1 MTNRGGFHAVDQLR
15 PSNERHAQAGKCK
28 QHSAVARIGLH
39 IMEAALDRADRDG
52 IGHQIRLEPRLDG
65 EKSGE
70 AFQHIPIVKQTAG
83 QWRSSAIP
91 GLTALVKRKLTRR
104 ESA

>member
-1 MTNRGGFHAVDQLR
+1 MDAT
-15 PSNERHAQAGKCK
+15 
-28 QHSAVARIGLH
+28 
-39 IMEAALDRADRDG
+39 LDRADGDG
-52 IGHQIRLEPRLDG
+52 IGHQIRLEPRFDG

-83 QWRSSAIP
+83 QRRSSAIP

-104 ESA
+104 ESG